1 MSAGPITPGDTVL
14 AYAILLSIGFLAVCA
29 VVMVLLGL
37 KWLGRDR

>member
-1 MSAGPITPGDTVL
+1 MSDGIPTAADTVTG
-14 AYAILLSIGFLAVCA
+14 YGILLVIGFLAVFA